1 MTENTNPREKL
12 LRKETNRMKKIFKP
26 LLDDTGYAVAQGL
39 INNAAFMYITLLSL
53 QQDILLNGCTEEYQ
67 NGANQSG
74 IKESSAVKVYNNMI
88 RSYNT
93 VIKNLIGLLPA
104 ERQSDVEDSLTAFL
118 ANK

>member
-1 MTENTNPREKL
+1 MTETTNPREKL

>member
-1 MTENTNPREKL
+1 MTETTREKQL
-12 LRKETNRMKKIFKP
+12 KKEITRMKKIFKP

-39 INNAAFMYITLLSL
+39 IDNAAFMYVTLLSL
-53 QQDILLNGCTEEYQ
+53 QQEILLNGCTEEYQ

-93 VIKNLIGLLPA
+93 VIKNLIGLLPS
-104 ERQSDVEDSLTAFL
+104 ERQSDIEDSLTAFL
-118 ANK
+118 AKK

>member
-1 MTENTNPREKL
+1 MEETNREKL
-12 LRKETNRMKKIFKP
+12 LKKETNKLNKIFKP
-26 LLDDTGYAVAQGL
+26 LLDDTSFNIAQGL

-74 IKESSAVKVYNNMI
+74 IKESSSIKVYNNMI

-104 ERQSDVEDSLTAFL
+104 ERQSDVQDTLTAFIS
-118 ANK
+118 K

>member
-1 MTENTNPREKL
+1 MAENTREKQL
-12 LRKETNRMKKIFKP
+12 KKEITRMKKIFKP
-26 LLDDTGYAVAQGL
+26 LLDDTSYAVAQGL
-39 INNAAFMYITLLSL
+39 IDNAAFMYVTLLSL

>member
-1 MTENTNPREKL
+1 MAETTREKQL
-12 LRKETNRMKKIFKP
+12 KKEINRMKKIFKP

-39 INNAAFMYITLLSL
+39 IDNAAFMYVTLLSL
-53 QQDILLNGCTEEYQ
+53 QQDIIIHGCTEEYQ

-93 VIKNLIGLLPA
+93 VIKNLIGLLPS
-104 ERQSDVEDSLTAFL
+104 ERQSDIEDSLTAFL
-118 ANK
+118 DKK

>member
-93 VIKNLIGLLPA
+93 VIKNLIGLLPT

>member
-1 MTENTNPREKL
+1 MTETTNPREKL

-53 QQDILLNGCTEEYQ
+53 QQEILLNGCTEEYQ